1 MTVKS
6 KTTGSLAAFVV
17 ISLFCH
23 ILCGYLAGMFG
34 PLDLTK
40 PVAPASVIGVT
51 LESPIADPPPP
62 VVKVAKMTEAKHSK
76 AIKSPVKINSH
87 TMSDKLLKCRNSSS
101 SVDQPSV
108 ATKPVQTPS
117 PQKITEHKVVNSI
130 AIKSENT
137 DSHNAISAS
146 TPITEQYEIAKAPL
160 RSGDEFVP
168 NTREKLTYR
177 IMLFGIPAGTAV
189 LEAKNSNGE
198 MRITTRVW
206 SNDVFSSF
214 YPVDISVDT
223 RLMVGNYLLTRI
235 RQHEGNSTSDTGFT
249 LMLREKN
256 AFWVDRLKKRYA
268 NIPLPS
274 NDVMDM
280 ISGFYYLRNQRLE
293 VGKSVVLHLFDSSK
307 YTETTVEVL
316 RKEHLRLPGFREAD
330 TLVVHPILKTDGFFH
345 SSGEIFVWLTD
356 DEKKVPVKVEAEIP
370 LGKVTAELVSAES
383 SEESENE
390 VQSQERPGADVRKTA
405 RPENESSF

>member
-1 MTVKS
+1 
-6 KTTGSLAAFVV
+6 
-17 ISLFCH
+17 
-23 ILCGYLAGMFG
+23 
-34 PLDLTK
+34 
-40 PVAPASVIGVT
+40 
-51 LESPIADPPPP
+51 
-62 VVKVAKMTEAKHSK
+62 
-76 AIKSPVKINSH
+76 
-87 TMSDKLLKCRNSSS
+87 
-101 SVDQPSV
+101 
-108 ATKPVQTPS
+108 
-117 PQKITEHKVVNSI
+117 
-130 AIKSENT
+130 
-137 DSHNAISAS
+137 
-146 TPITEQYEIAKAPL
+146 
-160 RSGDEFVP
+160 
-168 NTREKLTYR
+168 
-177 IMLFGIPAGTAV
+177 
-189 LEAKNSNGE
+189 
-198 MRITTRVW
+198 
-206 SNDVFSSF
+206 
-214 YPVDISVDT
+214 
-223 RLMVGNYLLTRI
+223 
-235 RQHEGNSTSDTGFT
+235 
-249 LMLREKN
+249 MLREKN